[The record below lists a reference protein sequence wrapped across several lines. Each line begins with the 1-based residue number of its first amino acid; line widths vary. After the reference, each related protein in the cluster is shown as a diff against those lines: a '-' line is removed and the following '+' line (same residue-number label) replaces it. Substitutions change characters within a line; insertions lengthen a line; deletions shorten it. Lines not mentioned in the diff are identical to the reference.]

1 MVSLNLTEN
10 HLKSFIR
17 LLLLKKIA
25 MSKNVFGEDLM
36 LCSSSPMTGYYRNGC
51 CETGEDDRGTHTV
64 CAIMTEDFLTFSK
77 NKGNDLSTP
86 RPEWNFPGLKP
97 GDKWCLCASRWME
110 AYRENVAPMVFLEA
124 TNEKTL
130 DYIALEEL
138 VKFAFVG

>member
-1 MVSLNLTEN
+1 M
-10 HLKSFIR
+10 
-17 LLLLKKIA
+17 A
-25 MSKNVFGEDLM
+25 KNVFGENLM
-36 LCSSSPMTGYYRNGC
+36 TCSTTPMTGYYRNGC
-51 CETGEDDRGTHTV
+51 CETGKDDRGTHTV

>member
-1 MVSLNLTEN
+1 MAFVNLTEN
-10 HLKSFIR
+10 HLKSFNR
-17 LLLLKKIA
+17 LLLLKYVA
-25 MSKNVFGEDLM
+25 MAKNVFGENLM
-36 LCSSSPMTGYYRNGC
+36 TCSTTPMTGYYRNGC
-51 CETGEDDRGTHTV
+51 CETGNDDLGTHTV

-77 NKGNDLSTP
+77 EKGNDLSTP

-110 AYRENVAPMVFLEA
+110 AYRGNVAPMVFLEA

-138 VKFAFVG
+138 VKFAFKG

>member
-1 MVSLNLTEN
+1 
-10 HLKSFIR
+10 
-17 LLLLKKIA
+17 

-64 CAIMTEDFLTFSK
+64 CAVMTEEFLTFSK
-77 NKGNDLSTP
+77 SKGNDLSTP

-97 GDKWCLCASRWME
+97 GDKWCLCTSRWME

-138 VKFAFVG
+138 VKFAFKG

>member
-36 LCSSSPMTGYYRNGC
+36 LCSSSPMTGYYRNGS

>member
-1 MVSLNLTEN
+1 
-10 HLKSFIR
+10 
-17 LLLLKKIA
+17 

-77 NKGNDLSTP
+77 EKGNDLSTP

-97 GDKWCLCASRWME
+97 GDKWCLCASRWVE
-110 AYRENVAPMVFLEA
+110 AYSGNVAPMVFLEA

-138 VKFAFVG
+138 VKFAFKG